1 MTAQPSLISRK
12 SGAHRAPLQ
21 RIDAVYT
28 RHMILARR
36 KLLLILAI
44 AFLLFRLSIKVKAQ
58 TDDAYAIYSDLIAK
72 TPVVRSGAGNVPT
85 DDQIYL
91 IDGTTIKDR
100 DGYGP
105 PGARSLFTAEACMKV
120 PPVDDAG
127 FREILGDYNLR
138 KNTPAA
144 LKRQFT
150 FSKPYQLLSSVE
162 ADRFLREA
170 LESNPKVK
178 APNVTPP
185 PNKNPLYQKSKRVF
199 RLGDVYFNISR
210 TLAVVFFSVYT
221 TPQEGTGSWRAFRKA
236 ANGQW
241 QTNNAWS
248 TCAWS
253 TSR

>member
-1 MTAQPSLISRK
+1 
-12 SGAHRAPLQ
+12 
-21 RIDAVYT
+21 
-28 RHMILARR
+28 
-36 KLLLILAI
+36 
-44 AFLLFRLSIKVKAQ
+44 
-58 TDDAYAIYSDLIAK
+58 
-72 TPVVRSGAGNVPT
+72 
-85 DDQIYL
+85 
-91 IDGTTIKDR
+91 
-100 DGYGP
+100 
-105 PGARSLFTAEACMKV
+105 MKV

-127 FREILGDYNLR
+127 FREILADYNLR
-138 KNTPAA
+138 KNMPAA

-185 PNKNPLYQKSKRVF
+185 VNKNPFYQKSKRIF
-199 RLGDVYFNISR
+199 RLGDVYFNKSR
-210 TLAVVFFSVYT
+210 TFAVVFFSVYT